1 MNRRPSR
8 RPDPDLFNYDAPE
21 NQCFC
26 YKGSTAG
33 INSVAAAAPAA
44 SSSSEDE
51 EDFFGED
58 SFFDF
63 GSDDVIDDYQ
73 VNVPTTPPTEPEDDG
88 KCHGNGI
95 FAVAPC
101 KFGAP
106 LILSW
111 PHFLDADA
119 DHDFLKHLEGISPDL
134 NKHGMSMDVQK
145 DMGIALAGNVRLQI
159 SVKAEKARIFFVH
172 HTRMDYSNTALL
184 LKDSA
189 K

>member
-1 MNRRPSR
+1 MLKNEPPSA

-33 INSVAAAAPAA
+33 INSAAAASPDA

-63 GSDDVIDDYQ
+63 GSDDVVDDYQ

-119 DHDFLKHLEGISPDL
+119 DHDFLKHLEGISPDP
-134 NKHGMSMDVQK
+134 NKHRMSMDVQK

-159 SVKAEKARIFFVH
+159 SVKAEKAGFFVR
-172 HTRMDYSNTALL
+172 HTRIE
-184 LKDSA
+184 
-189 K
+189 